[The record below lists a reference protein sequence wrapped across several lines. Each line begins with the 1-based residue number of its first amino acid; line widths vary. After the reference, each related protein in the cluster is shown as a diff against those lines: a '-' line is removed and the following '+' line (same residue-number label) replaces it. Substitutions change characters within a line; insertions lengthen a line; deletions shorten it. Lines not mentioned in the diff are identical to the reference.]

1 MLTKEQR
8 IASRYIP
15 KGAIKVTP
23 KLVDA
28 VIYLSERNGKPYAVG
43 YVGSA
48 GKPAFH
54 YSFKT
59 PERRADYIKGWLESM
74 ATSSQYSETRKTER
88 KAFQH
93 SLKVGD
99 VLRTSWGYDQTNIE
113 YFEVTAMIGA
123 TMVEVCE
130 IAQERED
137 TAYMQGKCVP
147 VPGNYIGKPLRKRVL
162 RGNSLDIHGGFGYA
176 SLVTPTVVAGAKVYG
191 SSHWTA
197 YA

>member
-15 KGAIKVTP
+15 QGAVKVTP
-23 KLVDA
+23 KNVDA
-28 VIYLSERNGKPYAVG
+28 VIYIAERAGKPYAVG

-74 ATSSQYSETRKTER
+74 AQSSQYSATRKAER
-88 KAFQH
+88 KAFAH
-93 SLKVGD
+93 TLKIGD
-99 VLRTSWGYDQTNIE
+99 VLKTCWGCDQTNIE
-113 YFEVTAMIGA
+113 YFEVTALIGKS
-123 TMVEVCE
+123 MVEVRE
-130 IAQERED
+130 IAQESED

-147 VPGNYIGKPLRKRVL
+147 VPGQFIGEPLRKRVL

-176 SLVTPTVVAGAKVYG
+176 SLQTPTIVAGAKVYG